1 MPLAAY
7 GCEHAL
13 LCQRLDKNARRL
25 ASILEALFYVVHL
38 AGLAALF
45 DGRLIALSPSARYG
59 QEPKKG
65 GGMTKK
71 VADLFVAVLGESGVR
86 RIYSVAGD
94 SMYRITASIRGKNN
108 IERVD

>member
-25 ASILEALFYVVHL
+25 ASILEALFYVGHL

-59 QEPKKG
+59 QKPKKG
-65 GGMTKK
+65 NGMTKK
-71 VADLFVAVLGESGVR
+71 VADLFADGIAQACVRTIYGVVG
-86 RIYSVAGD
+86 YSLNC
-94 SMYRITASIRGKNN
+94 I
-108 IERVD
+108 